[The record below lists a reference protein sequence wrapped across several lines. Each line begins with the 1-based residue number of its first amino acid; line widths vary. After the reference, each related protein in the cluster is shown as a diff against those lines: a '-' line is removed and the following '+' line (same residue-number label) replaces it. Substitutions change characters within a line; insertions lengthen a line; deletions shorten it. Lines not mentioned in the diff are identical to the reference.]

1 MKAIPFD
8 LRYFLAAV
16 CILTAAHNKVYGQ
29 AELYAGSSE
38 NRFSLLRD
46 SASTMGF
53 EFGGRYGVL
62 SWLALDVGYTNFGK
76 VSSAFPFEDV
86 ATPPPGD
93 VVIVGGSTVEWA
105 GVPVAGLTVIIP
117 PPSMGKNSFHVD
129 ARAVYL
135 LPELAYTFGHH
146 LSGSLGFGLARFES
160 KIGGNLFFE
169 QMQFSGTLVGSVPP
183 AGWLPIYSG
192 TRRSWTGLGRAS
204 LRAAVSRSWRAEAG
218 AQLTGAPAFC
228 NFDPAGNIGRR
239 RLEIIGGTV
248 GLVWQLPAR

>member
-1 MKAIPFD
+1 MKAISFD
-8 LRYFLAAV
+8 PRYFLAAV
-16 CILTAAHNKVYGQ
+16 CVLTAAHNKVYGQ

-46 SASTMGF
+46 SASALGF

-86 ATPPPGD
+86 ATLPPGE
-93 VVIVGGSTVEWA
+93 VVVLDPSTIEWA
-105 GVPVAGLTVIIP
+105 GMPVAELTLIIP
-117 PPSMGKNSFHVD
+117 PPSMGRNSFHVD

-135 LPELAYTFGHH
+135 LPELKCSFGHH

-160 KIGGNLFFE
+160 KIGGNLFIE
-169 QMQFSGTLVGSVPP
+169 QMQFSSILVGSVPP

-204 LRAAVSRSWRAEAG
+204 LRAAFSRSWRAEAG
-218 AQLTGAPAFC
+218 AQLTGAPAFS
-228 NFDPAGNIGRR
+228 NFDPPGNIGRR